1 MGDTYFHNMS
11 GRWAIGP
18 HISMYHMN
26 DALQYLDIDH
36 DILLSDASTIRRQ
49 YWFDTTNASYISK
62 SYEYTGR
69 LVDKPLSEDPRY
81 TDVLVNGD
89 LDLREFSGHAIP
101 MKDHLY
107 KFNTVMPKL
116 IKCYSRVYRYV
127 NSGDPLTSKTSY
139 DIAARNLSN
148 IASMLEPEN
157 HTYIKQQLARD
168 MYFIDN
174 DMMHYLNNTYR
185 KYRLKNRDESSMKTL
200 DGKYTNI

>member
-1 MGDTYFHNMS
+1 MEDTYFQQGE

-18 HISMYHMN
+18 HIT
-26 DALQYLDIDH
+26 
-36 DILLSDASTIRRQ
+36 LSSDFIKSVTSSRRRQ
-49 YWFDTTNASYISK
+49 WWFDTTTFQYISE
-62 SYEYTGR
+62 SYTYAGD
-69 LVDKPLSEDPRY
+69 LADHSLSQDPRIP
-81 TDVLVNGD
+81 DLKINGK
-89 LDLREFSGHAIP
+89 LDLLEFSGHAIP
-101 MKDHLY
+101 LDDHLY
-107 KFNTVMPKL
+107 ESKSIMPKL
-116 IKCYSRVYRYV
+116 IKCYNRVYRYV

>member
-1 MGDTYFHNMS
+1 MGNIKLFGIKNLFNK
-11 GRWAIGP
+11 IFLVN
-18 HISMYHMN
+18 IN
-26 DALQYLDIDH
+26 DFLKKNIDH

-116 IKCYSRVYRYV
+116 IKCYNRVYRYV

-157 HTYIKQQLARD
+157 HTYIKQQLAPPD
-168 MYFIDN
+168 V
-174 DMMHYLNNTYR
+174 
-185 KYRLKNRDESSMKTL
+185 RDERQV
-200 DGKYTNI
+200 DGPHQVGGTRRDHGILRRQ